1 MVKVAESS
9 WEHHPTNTCKSREA
23 PLACKLATAYNSS
36 RDRIVER
43 STCRAISVLAS
54 CCTRSRVQAQA
65 RHQIATISATSST
78 RIRAWRSYSSIV
90 DHLVAIWIRCPM
102 EIRTLT
108 VSPQGVHLSAFCNR
122 VRSAES
128 PLSLTVRTTNSPRE
142 LVVARAGWARN
153 SKWEGLW
160 VRPRS
165 SLQMGPRM
173 QTIVRFTCR
182 RRIQSRFLFHLRI
195 LKVSVQKKVNIFE

>member
-9 WEHHPTNTCKSREA
+9 WEHRPTNTCKSREA

-43 STCRAISVLAS
+43 STCRAISGLAS
-54 CCTRSRVQAQA
+54 CCTRSRVQALA

-90 DHLVAIWIRCPM
+90 DLVAIWIRCPM
-102 EIRTLT
+102 EILTLT
-108 VSPQGVHLSAFCNR
+108 VSPQGVHHSAFCNR

-128 PLSLTVRTTNSPRE
+128 PLSPTVRTTNSPRE
-142 LVVARAGWARN
+142 LVVALAGWARN

-165 SLQMGPRM
+165 FLQIWPRM
-173 QTIVRFTCR
+173 QTIARFTCR
-182 RRIQSRFLFHLRI
+182 RRIQSRFLSHLRI
-195 LKVSVQKKVNIFE
+195 IFKVSVQK